1 MLTTPF
7 ATFVSAEEA
16 GTFSLGVTDYPNNT
30 NNSFETAQTIYS
42 DFTVTG
48 MLKSQSESD
57 YYKIVVP
64 IDGKV
69 NFWMGNIPTGCDYE
83 LEIYDSEQLGYDS
96 SITTN
101 DYEEILG
108 VPANAGDI
116 FYIRIY
122 SFSGYSTTQSYS
134 LRVRVYL
141 DSYAFFAQT
150 APSTT
155 TDYVANFDKTYDADY
170 LTATD
175 WQKDS
180 WYTNL
185 ANYGCFVCSFAM
197 VLKNLN
203 KTTTRTIP
211 NIMAANGATIPNQY
225 MSAQPYAIM
234 WANTTPYG
242 VAYSLNTIGTTFTY
256 QDNKYIT
263 AANASDMCIRD
274 RSAIGLLFDVAIATY
289 NVGSMSTESKK
300 NAIANFLSKNQE
312 GIILVFN
319 NSTYATHA
327 MVITET
333 TYEGTQIDS
342 YESSLESRLPTNS
355 QTARALDNSNIKV
368 KEAFDRESIRIHE
381 ANAQNRSTSTEAF
394 SDGDMF
400 TAYDPGRYNGTTYC
414 NGVSLNRTYTSNYYN
429 WDDLTQIIVIEQ

>member
-1 MLTTPF
+1 MFKKFLAIFLLAVVLTTPF

-234 WANTTPYG
+234 WA
-242 VAYSLNTIGTTFTY
+242 
-256 QDNKYIT
+256 
-263 AANASDMCIRD
+263 IR
-274 RSAIGLLFDVAIATY
+274 LHTV
-289 NVGSMSTESKK
+289 
-300 NAIANFLSKNQE
+300 
-312 GIILVFN
+312 
-319 NSTYATHA
+319 
-327 MVITET
+327 
-333 TYEGTQIDS
+333 
-342 YESSLESRLPTNS
+342 
-355 QTARALDNSNIKV
+355 
-368 KEAFDRESIRIHE
+368 
-381 ANAQNRSTSTEAF
+381 
-394 SDGDMF
+394 
-400 TAYDPGRYNGTTYC
+400 
-414 NGVSLNRTYTSNYYN
+414 
-429 WDDLTQIIVIEQ
+429 